1 MNEHILPVSIVIP
14 AKNEEKN
21 IEILLKSIKAQT
33 YQPFEIILSDA
44 DSRDDTVKVAKEYG
58 AKVVAG
64 GMPAIGRNNGFNA
77 CSQDIVIFMDADVQF
92 LEKDSL
98 KDLVEMFVEQEL
110 DCATSHFQYIGE
122 KSFQKGLATKFI
134 NVAKD
139 ISAFSPLK
147 GLKWDYAG
155 FIMVSRNA
163 FESVG
168 GFAIELKYMEDFLLI
183 QRIVSRGF
191 KYKVLTPKVGLMVND
206 REARKGNLI
215 GGIKEVLAAILGIIS
230 VNMVRIPFT
239 RNLGYKLNDVSSRL
253 YGTLGGIIKY
263 ENPYK
268 PKDKDGGFP
277 KGISPFLR
285 RLYEFV
291 PGLVMWLF
299 LLSPFIFALLRWDQ
313 AFAIYIAFLVAYWSL
328 RTIKYMV
335 GIIIGLKR
343 KNVEMNTDWVS
354 KIDMEIGEESKRVR
368 FMYLCPVVSESL
380 DTLEPT
386 FEAWSKSD
394 IGADR
399 IDVVVAME
407 EKKKDLQ
414 IANFEHLKQKY
425 GKKFGSMRYYIHPAG
440 IEGEVAGVKG
450 ANINWAARHYVEDL
464 EKEGKDIANYMV
476 ITCDSDLRPHPKYL
490 SAVLYKYLTVEDR
503 DNTYYA
509 SAVHTFNNNI
519 WRVPP
524 LIRAQSNMLTLVL
537 LQGWVVDKFKRI
549 PFLGERIYVKDTF
562 SSYIVNLKTL
572 KEIEFWDPE
581 IANDDTAFYWNAMV
595 RSKGTF
601 KSQEVYIPTYND
613 AVENES
619 FVKTHVSYYKQ
630 QHRWGWGSVNVAI
643 TMASLFSKSE
653 KFPIYRRAFMLKN
666 IFEYQVWYMTVV
678 FILSFGLIIMG
689 WLSPSYQFT
698 VLAYNLQRAL
708 SYIFAI
714 ITLTNIPIVIFRRQ
728 LSPVPKN
735 WKWWRHLL
743 DFAET
748 FLVTVNM
755 LTFGFIPYVQAQ
767 TEMMLGL
774 AKFKRNFYVTEKVKM
789 DKNKK

>member
-1 MNEHILPVSIVIP
+1 MKDKVLPVSIVIP
-14 AKNEEKN
+14 VRNEQEN
-21 IEILLKSIKAQT
+21 IKVILESIKRQT
-33 YQPFEIILSDA
+33 YQPYEVIVSDA
-44 DSRDDTVKVAKEYG
+44 HSEDDTRKISKEYG
-58 AKVVAG
+58 AKVVDG
-64 GMPAIGRNNGFNA
+64 GIPAVGRNNGFNA
-77 CSQDIVIFMDADVQF
+77 AEKDIVIFMDADVQF
-92 LEKDSL
+92 LGENDFKEIVD
-98 KDLVEMFVEQEL
+98 EFVGKNL
-110 DCATSHFQYIGE
+110 DCATSQFEYTGE
-122 KSFQKGLATKFI
+122 RSFNKDLATKFI
-134 NVAKD
+134 NVAKNL
-139 ISAFSPLK
+139 SAMNPIK

-155 FIMVSRNA
+155 FVIVTRNA
-163 FESVG
+163 FASVG
-168 GFAIELKYMEDFLLI
+168 GFVAEFKYMEDTLLI
-183 QRIVSRGF
+183 QKIVSKGF
-191 KYKVLTPKVGLMVND
+191 KYRIIKKKVGLVVTGRNERD
-206 REARKGNLI
+206 GSFLA
-215 GGIKEVLAAILGIIS
+215 GIKAFLAGVFGIIS
-230 VNMVRIPFT
+230 ISLVRFPLT
-239 RNLGYKLNDVSSRL
+239 RNFGYKVNNMSSKL
-253 YGTLGGIIKY
+253 YGTLGGVVKY

-285 RLYEFV
+285 RFYEFI
-291 PGLVMWLF
+291 PGLVMWIF
-299 LLSPFIFALLRWDQ
+299 LLSPFIFALKRWDQ

-328 RTIKYMV
+328 RTVKYMA
-335 GIIIGLKR
+335 GITIGLRR
-343 KNVEMNTDWVS
+343 KKLEMATDWIN
-354 KIDMEIGEESKRVR
+354 KIDTEIGESSKRVR

-380 DTLEPT
+380 DTLEPA
-386 FEAWSKSD
+386 FEAWSNSD

-399 IDVVVAME
+399 IDVVIAME
-407 EKKKDLQ
+407 ERKKDVQ
-414 IANFEHLKQKY
+414 IAHFEHLKQKY
-425 GKKFGSMRYYIHPAG
+425 GKKFGSMQYYIHPAG
-440 IEGEVAGVKG
+440 IEGEVIGVKG
-450 ANINWAARHYVEDL
+450 ANINWAARHFAEDL
-464 EKEGKDIANYMV
+464 EKQGKDIANYMV

-503 DNTYYA
+503 DNTFYA

-537 LQGWVVDKFKRI
+537 LQSWVVYKYKRI
-549 PFLGERIYVKDTF
+549 PFIGERIYVRDTF
-562 SSYIVNLKTL
+562 SSYVVNLKTL

-643 TMASLFSKSE
+643 TMASLFSNKS
-653 KFPIYRRAFMLKN
+653 KDFPIYRRAFMLKN

-689 WLSPSYQFT
+689 WLSPSYQYT
-698 VLAYNLQRAL
+698 VLAYNLQKAL
-708 SYIFAI
+708 SYIFTI

-728 LSPVPKN
+728 LSPVPKD

-748 FLVTVNM
+748 FLVTINM

-789 DKNKK
+789 TKKA